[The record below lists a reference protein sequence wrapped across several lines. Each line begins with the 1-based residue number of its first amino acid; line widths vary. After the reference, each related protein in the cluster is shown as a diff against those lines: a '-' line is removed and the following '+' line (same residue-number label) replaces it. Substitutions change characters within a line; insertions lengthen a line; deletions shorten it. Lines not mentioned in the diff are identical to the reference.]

1 MKPKFFILLLFL
13 CSCSGNKFI
22 EYYEPITAVSV
33 DVFPKKQNVTR
44 HSGNRRNKRSEASS
58 KKQVAII
65 ETTKYSERIKSFTDQ
80 GYIVIGQSVFQGTW
94 EPRYSAVQAARQY
107 GADIVVITSKQ
118 ESELIKNGI
127 VPMAQ
132 PNVAVYSG
140 NVGGRSFHG
149 SAAGVS
155 TGYVNYQYKEKIYK
169 QRASFLKLLKGK
181 EIK

>member
-22 EYYEPITAVSV
+22 EYYEPVTAVSTDIFPEKQV
-33 DVFPKKQNVTR
+33 VRRSRGRGNRHSAVFP
-44 HSGNRRNKRSEASS
+44 E
-58 KKQVAII
+58 KQVVVV
-65 ETTKYSERIKSFTDQ
+65 ETTKYFERIKSFTDQ

-94 EPRYSAVQAARQY
+94 EPRYLAVQAARQY

-118 ESELIKNGI
+118 ESELIKSGI

>member
-22 EYYEPITAVSV
+22 EYYEPVTAVST
-33 DVFPKKQNVTR
+33 DIFP
-44 HSGNRRNKRSEASS
+44 E
-58 KKQVAII
+58 KQVVVV

-94 EPRYSAVQAARQY
+94 EPRYLAVQAARQY